1 MKNIDLVL
9 AKHPFFYGISEEF
22 IPDLAILADVVTF
35 EPGDVLFKEGDAA
48 DKFYLIIKG
57 KIAIQTAVSYN
68 DAITI
73 QTVEDG
79 EIVGWSWIVKPYK
92 YKFGARVVE
101 KTEMIVFNAEKLRT
115 ECEMDAELG
124 FEIMKL
130 LVQAV
135 STRLEQTRL
144 LVLDVYGKNKK

>member
-22 IPDLAILADVVTF
+22 IPDLAVLAEVVSF
-35 EPGDVLFKEGDAA
+35 ETGDILFKEGDAA
-48 DKFYLIIKG
+48 DKF
-57 KIAIQTAVSYN
+57 
-68 DAITI
+68 
-73 QTVEDG
+73 
-79 EIVGWSWIVKPYK
+79 SWIVKPYK
-92 YKFGARVVE
+92 YKFGARVIE
-101 KTEMIVFNAEKLRT
+101 KTDMIVFNAEKLRT